1 MKKVKNNNNLIIKKN
16 KIEKKISK
24 KISKKIDKNKSIKNK
39 KNKYKLEKGSN
50 EVEIYYQ
57 LRNLFIDKMK
67 PKKMNKKE
75 FNLLKMYS
83 NILINMIFLKCR
95 YRDETEEI
103 IKKFFTKN
111 INNVKKII
119 NKNIIF

>member
-16 KIEKKISK
+16 MIKNKRDKKTSI
-24 KISKKIDKNKSIKNK
+24 KIDKNKSK
-39 KNKYKLEKGSN
+39 KNKYKLEKEHD

-103 IKKFFTKN
+103 IKKFFSKN
-111 INNVKKII
+111 INNIKKII